1 MKTKINTALIAP
13 ILLFAF
19 AGCNNKPPTPKSVE
33 NISTPPPVTQTDKKY
48 ANVFSMLDGKWE
60 GVFSIYED
68 SLGQHKGNAQPE
80 ITENLEFAGLAL
92 RPIQEIEV
100 RQEYVSESP
109 YFQRVII
116 HDTYTDE
123 NGKIRTVESRGVNKV
138 QDGHLWC
145 IVKKP
150 DETVIHYGKLDGPGT
165 IIWQRDERN
174 PVKIEYFRETVEDD
188 YYKIIGWGY
197 YEGDDP
203 NLTPRLWFVGDY
215 SKVDE
220 FNAAIP

>member
-1 MKTKINTALIAP
+1 MMTKINTALTAAIA
-13 ILLFAF
+13 FSAF
-19 AGCNNKPPTPKSVE
+19 AGCNNKPPVPKSVK
-33 NISTPPPVTQTDKKY
+33 NISTPPPVTQADKKY
-48 ANVFSMLDGKWE
+48 ATFFPCWTANGKAHLP
-60 GVFSIYED
+60 FTRIR
-68 SLGQHKGNAQPE
+68 LGSTKGAQPE

-116 HDTYTDE
+116 HDTYTDK

-174 PVKIEYFRETVEDD
+174 PLKIECFRENSNRSTT
-188 YYKIIGWGY
+188 I
-197 YEGDDP
+197 
-203 NLTPRLWFVGDY
+203 
-215 SKVDE
+215 S
-220 FNAAIP
+220 

>member
-1 MKTKINTALIAP
+1 MTTKMSTALTAAIV
-13 ILLFAF
+13 FFGF
-19 AGCNNKPPTPKSVE
+19 AGCNNKPPVPKSLG
-33 NISTPPPVTQTDKKY
+33 NTSTPPLVTPVDQKY

-60 GVFSIYED
+60 GAFYIYED
-68 SLGQHKGNAQPE
+68 SLGQHKGNARPE

-116 HDTYTDE
+116 RDTYADAD
-123 NGKIRTVESRGVNKV
+123 GKTRTVESRGVNKV
-138 QDGHLWC
+138 QDGRLWC

-150 DETVIHYGKLDGPGT
+150 DETVIHYGKPGGPGT

-174 PVKIEYFRETVEDD
+174 PLKIEYFRETVEDD
-188 YYKIIGWGY
+188 YYKIVGWGY
-197 YEGDDP
+197 YAGDDP
-203 NLTPRLWFVGDY
+203 DLTPRLWFVGDY
-215 SKVDE
+215 SKVAE
-220 FNAAIP
+220 FQSALP